1 MKIQVHTIPKRAWD
15 MDKAREM
22 LMSQTVREN
31 NFGAVAGFK
40 RFDYDSYM
48 ATVVERE
55 PESVYWTDEHNRCAY
70 ISEITDHDLHN
81 LTLFVADAVAE
92 NKLCIGYNHDL
103 PKFLR
108 VMEEE
113 CAYRKLP
120 VPLVY
125 YTSREDRG

>member
-1 MKIQVHTIPKRAWD
+1 
-15 MDKAREM
+15 MDRVIRE
-22 LMSQTVREN
+22 S
-31 NFGAVAGFK
+31 NFDQVAGFK
-40 RFDYDSYM
+40 KVDYYTST
-48 ATVVERE
+48 AVVVKRE

-81 LTLFVADAVAE
+81 LTLFVADAIAE
-92 NKLCIGYNHDL
+92 NKLCIGCNHDL